1 MMGPALQT
9 FLGILLAVSTAETP
23 GLQNPLLEIRAH
35 GATSYSGFAADYSSL
50 IPGDTTAIPLEELP
64 RHLADPESRTLALER
79 IRSRAAESNGP
90 RATRWSQVL
99 VMAEK
104 GSAQAGG
111 LAVQG
116 LLDAEAGDPTGGAR
130 RILEG
135 LDGVEPEDRPGLL
148 FLASD
153 LLEADE
159 PEEAASLRRQLLEL
173 DPEAAEAQEARLVL
187 ARYLAGSPETEHRDE
202 ARSLLEEL
210 VVTAPSHP
218 LAPEARRLLSTL
230 RNP

>member
-1 MMGPALQT
+1 MMGPTLLTVLGLVIAVPPAEAPEPREALRQ
-9 FLGILLAVSTAETP
+9 V
-23 GLQNPLLEIRAH
+23 QAH
-35 GATSYSGFAADYSSL
+35 GASSDSGVAVPPSRSA
-50 IPGDTTAIPLEELP
+50 PGDTVLIPMDELS
-64 RHLADPESRTLALER
+64 RNLADPEGRALALER

-104 GSAQAGG
+104 GSAEAGG

-116 LLDAEAGDPTGGAR
+116 VLDAEAGDPTGGAR

-148 FLASD
+148 FLASH
-153 LLEADE
+153 LMEADE

-173 DPEAAEAQEARLVL
+173 DPEASEAQEVRLAL
-187 ARYLAGSPETEHRDE
+187 ARHLARSREADHRDE

-210 VVTAPSHP
+210 VVMAPSHP

-230 RNP
+230 RDP